1 MKSVLLNEKLKQSY
15 NEYYCGES
23 ETEWRQLGAIDKA
36 HNITNACKAIPHD
49 TIVEIGAGEGSL
61 LQELADRKFGKE
73 LYALEISESGV
84 DVIRKRCIEEIKEVQ
99 LFDGYSIPYD
109 DNRFDL
115 AILSHVVEHL
125 EFPRL
130 LIREAGRVAR
140 HVFIEVPLE
149 DTVRGPKDFKIT
161 RTGHINFYSYKNIRK
176 LVQSS
181 GFDCACQELS
191 NLSFAVHKYL
201 YGNKALFKY
210 AVREV
215 FLRLAPRI
223 ARIFFVYNCH
233 LLLKRNSSKMQKIR

>member
-1 MKSVLLNEKLKQSY
+1 MKGVMLDEKLKQNY
-15 NEYYCGES
+15 NEYYSDGS
-23 ETEWRQLGAIDKA
+23 ETGWRQLGAIDKA
-36 HNITNACKAIPHD
+36 HNVMNACKAIPHD

-61 LQELADRKFGKE
+61 LQELAGHKFGKE

-84 DVIRKRCIEEIKEVQ
+84 NVIRKRCIEEIKEVQ
-99 LFDGYSIPYD
+99 LFDGYSIPYN

-149 DTVRGPKDFKIT
+149 DTVMAPKDFKLT

-181 GFDCACQELS
+181 GFDIICQELS
-191 NLSFAVHKYL
+191 NQSFAVHKYRSAK
-201 YGNKALFKY
+201 KALFKY
-210 AVREV
+210 PIREV
-215 FLRLAPRI
+215 FLRFAPRI
-223 ARIFFVYNCH
+223 ACIFLVYHCH
-233 LLLKRNSSKMQKIR
+233 LLLKYNPTKM

>member
-1 MKSVLLNEKLKQSY
+1 MKGVLLDERLKQNY
-15 NEYYCGES
+15 DEYYCGES
-23 ETEWRQLGAIDKA
+23 ETEWRRLGAIDKA
-36 HNITNACKAIPHD
+36 HNVIAACKAIPHD

-61 LQELADRKFGKE
+61 AQELVGHKFGKE
-73 LYALEISESGV
+73 LYALEISKSGV
-84 DVIRKRCIEEIKEVQ
+84 DAIRKRCIEEIKEVQ

-140 HVFIEVPLE
+140 YVFIEVPLE
-149 DTVRGPKDFKIT
+149 DTVRAPKDFKLT

-181 GFDCACQELS
+181 GFDIICQELS
-191 NLSFAVHKYL
+191 NQSFAVHKYRSAK
-201 YGNKALFKY
+201 KALFKY
-210 AVREV
+210 PVREV
-215 FLRLAPRI
+215 LLRLAPMI
-223 ARIFFVYNCH
+223 ARIFFVYHCH
-233 LLLKRNSSKMQKIR
+233 LLLKRNPSM